1 MIFKEKH
8 EEINLGMDEPN
19 FELLLRI
26 IDGKIKKNHHSG
38 KLTTIPFYVIY
49 IMHIFFVLG

>member
-26 IDGKIKKNHHSG
+26 IDGKIKK
-38 KLTTIPFYVIY
+38 TITVES
-49 IMHIFFVLG
+49 